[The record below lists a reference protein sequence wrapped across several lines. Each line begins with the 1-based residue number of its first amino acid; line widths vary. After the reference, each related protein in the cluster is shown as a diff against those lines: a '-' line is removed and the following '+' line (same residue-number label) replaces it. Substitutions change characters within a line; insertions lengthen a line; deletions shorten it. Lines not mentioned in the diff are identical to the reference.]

1 LAQGAGAA
9 MAKPNY
15 TVNGV
20 ASVSDGFKRRAAV
33 GGLVG
38 AGLGVIVS
46 FIVNITLV
54 EISISPFFSLYFG
67 ALFVCVGLII
77 MWRVH
82 GLQPNPMTPD
92 DGTVQRKQRLMMF
105 SCLILVSGLLCFI
118 LEKQWFV
125 GLGPLSKVPLYTVL
139 GTSVSFA
146 LTFALVDL
154 VNFVLGFFQVYVAR
168 PLVESN
174 EQVTA
179 VLSLSFVMGSIF
191 GFIFG
196 VMDVEDEVSYQ
207 LGLALKREESYCY
220 PIGAVLGLGGGVW
233 NEYARAR
240 AESMLKTDWDEDI

>member
-1 LAQGAGAA
+1 
-9 MAKPNY
+9 MSKPNY
-15 TVNGV
+15 
-20 ASVSDGFKRRAAV
+20 SAV
-33 GGLVG
+33 GKVPVTEGLKRKVFMGGVVG
-38 AGLGVIVS
+38 AILGICVS

-67 ALFVCVGLII
+67 VLFVFVGLII
-77 MWRVH
+77 AWRVH
-82 GLQPNPMTPD
+82 GITPNPMTPE
-92 DGTVQRKQRLMMF
+92 DGTVERKQRLMMF
-105 SCLILVSGLLCFI
+105 AALIIVSGLLCFI

-154 VNFVLGFFQVYVAR
+154 VNFVLGMCQASIAR

-174 EQVTA
+174 EQVTS
-179 VLSLSFVMGSIF
+179 VLAISFSMGCIF
-191 GFIFG
+191 GTIFG

-220 PIGAVLGLGGGVW
+220 PIGAVLGFAGGVW

-240 AESMLKTDWDEDI
+240 AEATLKTDWDEDI